1 MEIIIDNREHELI
14 RLINIIK
21 EDKKYTEISIKTK
34 ELDIGDILI
43 CKDNTVLNII
53 ERKTINDL
61 LASIKDGRYNEQS
74 FRLNEVNIHNHNI
87 IYLIEGKILKDKN
100 IIFSSMFSIAMYKG
114 FSLVR
119 TDNVEDT
126 AFFIINSA
134 LKILKN
140 KKKNFFYEK
149 VDEKVDDIVVDNVDD
164 NVDDIDDEKVD
175 IVVDDDKVDIV
186 IDDDKVDIVVDDDK
200 VDKCIDIDYLKTISK
215 KPRSMITNN
224 NIHHIMLMQVPHVN
238 NITAISILN
247 TYKTIDVLIQ
257 SLKINK
263 DCLKDIKTTNNRKIS
278 KLSIESIKNLL
289 L

>member
-175 IVVDDDKVDIV
+175 IVVDDDKVD
-186 IDDDKVDIVVDDDK
+186 
-200 VDKCIDIDYLKTISK
+200 KCIDIDYLKTISK